1 MKRIYSSFTA
11 FLILIMVCGCV
22 DQTEDVFLPD
32 YLIRNALRKEIDE
45 LENDLNLS
53 FSKENFDER
62 TGGYLFNCEIQFGE
76 RTATQIEFQFW
87 HNKLSTI
94 LYRFPNLNQPED
106 AYCFIKELA
115 AKAKEKHP
123 SAMLDTYGRD
133 STFIKY
139 PDYREFE
146 IAAEASW
153 KELPLPAEAIDL
165 YSLDE
170 RTQVEYNFTL
180 YESGLFFSSVR
191 YAAVIERSIDAEA
204 HFK

>member
-1 MKRIYSSFTA
+1 
-11 FLILIMVCGCV
+11 
-22 DQTEDVFLPD
+22 
-32 YLIRNALRKEIDE
+32 
-45 LENDLNLS
+45 
-53 FSKENFDER
+53 
-62 TGGYLFNCEIQFGE
+62 
-76 RTATQIEFQFW
+76 
-87 HNKLSTI
+87 
-94 LYRFPNLNQPED
+94 
-106 AYCFIKELA
+106 
-115 AKAKEKHP
+115 
-123 SAMLDTYGRD
+123 MLDTYGRD